1 MSVINQFDVLNE
13 VVVSLR
19 NEDVLTTTQR
29 DVNRVTQTGTLS
41 SDVEIVIDRSNV
53 KNVKSVV
60 VDSNSIT
67 DYEVDY
73 DSNDECVITLSSA
86 LSGDYTVIYDYG
98 TDKVFVG
105 YPRSDLTINSFP
117 RVAVEYI
124 DIQSEAGG
132 FGNVNRNKHDLSI
145 VVYSTNK
152 AQIRNIIN
160 LVRVWCIENQNA
172 LKQLRLIKPVMTGP
186 IVIAGEFTKY
196 KDKIMKQNFDFAG
209 LLSYE
214 VNN

>member
-1 MSVINQFDVLNE
+1 MTVINQFDVLNE
-13 VVVSLR
+13 VIMSLR
-19 NEDVLTTTQR
+19 NADVLTTTQR
-29 DVNRVTQTGTLS
+29 DVNRVTQTGTLVN
-41 SDVEIVIDRSNV
+41 DDEIVIDKPNV
-53 KNVKSVV
+53 KNIKSLIVDSVV
-60 VDSNSIT
+60 VSVYD
-67 DYEVDY
+67 VDF
-73 DSNDECVITLSSA
+73 DSNDECVITLPGSM
-86 LSGDYTVIYDYG
+86 SGVYTLVYDYG
-98 TDKVFVG
+98 VDKIFVG

-117 RVAVEYI
+117 RIAVEYI
-124 DIQSEAGG
+124 DVQSQSGG

-160 LVRVWCIENQNA
+160 LVRVWCVENQNA
-172 LKQLRLIKPVMTGP
+172 LKQLRLIKPVMMGP
-186 IVIAGEFTKY
+186 LVIAGEFAKY